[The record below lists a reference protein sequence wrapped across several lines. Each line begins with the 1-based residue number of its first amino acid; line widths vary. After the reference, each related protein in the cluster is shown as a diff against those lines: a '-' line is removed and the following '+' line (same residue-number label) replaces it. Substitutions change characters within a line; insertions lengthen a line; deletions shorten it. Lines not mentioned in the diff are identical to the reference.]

1 MNGQSARKIEVD
13 VYFLCLLMERQNRS
27 SFCQAAAAD
36 RFIDDIYYLV
46 YIIFIPCRD
55 QSCCLAHRRALL
67 PGGGWDH
74 YGLNA

>member
-55 QSCCLAHRRALL
+55 QTRLLGTPRCAAPGRRMGSLWA
-67 PGGGWDH
+67 
-74 YGLNA
+74 